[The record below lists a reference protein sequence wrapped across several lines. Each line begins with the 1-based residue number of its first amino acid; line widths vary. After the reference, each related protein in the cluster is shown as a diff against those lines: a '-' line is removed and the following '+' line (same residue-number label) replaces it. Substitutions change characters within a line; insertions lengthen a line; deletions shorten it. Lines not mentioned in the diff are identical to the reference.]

1 MGVTE
6 EIGNKKQGV
15 SIESKREIVT
25 TVGPVRFVAG
35 PLFSEICLVTAGDRR
50 KPGSSAE
57 SRAQGKG
64 GFFQR
69 GFPLREFSIKGFFG
83 SSSSKSLV

>member
-1 MGVTE
+1 MTE
-6 EIGNKKQGV
+6 KIGNKKQGFL
-15 SIESKREIVT
+15 IESKMDQVA

-35 PLFSEICLVTAGDRR
+35 PLFSETRLVMAGDRR

-57 SRAQGKG
+57 SRPRVRV

-83 SSSSKSLV
+83 SSSPKSLV